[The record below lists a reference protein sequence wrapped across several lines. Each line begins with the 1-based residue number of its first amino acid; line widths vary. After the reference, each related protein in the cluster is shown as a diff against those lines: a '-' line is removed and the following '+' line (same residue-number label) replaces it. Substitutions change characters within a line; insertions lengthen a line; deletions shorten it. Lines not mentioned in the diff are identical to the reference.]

1 MTSDPARSEAGLAV
15 SASFATGLMVRVL
28 AGLFAAGA
36 TLAALTLALP
46 HSAQAN
52 ELGLLA
58 IVADAYL
65 VAGILYWR
73 SNTVSGA
80 ILPLALG
87 WGSTLIALIAYF
99 SAESPS
105 PLIFFFLWVVL
116 YASYF
121 FTTAQTTVQIAYVGV
136 AFGTLLILR
145 EPSSGILAWWLVGM
159 GTLLVA
165 AILIRSM
172 RARGEMLIARLYDAA
187 RTDPLT
193 KLANRRGL
201 RELLDL
207 ELERAR
213 RGRTQ
218 ASVLVG
224 DIDGFKEFND
234 RLGSHAGDVA
244 LQRIALALDRGRR
257 KFDGLA
263 RVGGEQFALV
273 LPGTDESDAC
283 DIAESLR
290 RGLGEEFA
298 SEKVPIT
305 ISFGA
310 ATYPHHGET
319 PGSLLHSADEAL
331 HAAKVNGRNRTVLY
345 SADLGSS
352 PRQDGESRDAVGE
365 RFVAVV
371 LDLAEAVDLRFSGSA
386 RHSETVGR
394 YTELIARELGFS
406 EEQTQRVRL
415 AGMLHDVGKVGVPDA
430 VLNKPGSLTDEEFV
444 LIKAH
449 PALGAQILEHPT
461 LADIREWVG
470 AHHERPDGRGYPVG
484 LAGESIPVEAQ
495 ILAVADAYEAMT
507 SDRAYRAS
515 IGREAAAAELERCSG
530 TQFEPAV
537 VEALINVLAGQEQ
550 RADLAL
556 ARA

>member
-1 MTSDPARSEAGLAV
+1 
-15 SASFATGLMVRVL
+15 
-28 AGLFAAGA
+28 
-36 TLAALTLALP
+36 
-46 HSAQAN
+46 
-52 ELGLLA
+52 
-58 IVADAYL
+58 
-65 VAGILYWR
+65 
-73 SNTVSGA
+73 
-80 ILPLALG
+80 
-87 WGSTLIALIAYF
+87 
-99 SAESPS
+99 
-105 PLIFFFLWVVL
+105 
-116 YASYF
+116 
-121 FTTAQTTVQIAYVGV
+121 
-136 AFGTLLILR
+136 
-145 EPSSGILAWWLVGM
+145 
-159 GTLLVA
+159 
-165 AILIRSM
+165 
-172 RARGEMLIARLYDAA
+172 MLIARLYDAA

-319 PGSLLHSADEAL
+319 PGSLLHCADEAL

-345 SADLGSS
+345 SAELGSS
-352 PRQDGESRDAVGE
+352 PRYDGESRDAVGE

-406 EEQTQRVRL
+406 EEQTHRLRL

-430 VLNKPGSLTDEEFV
+430 VLNKPGSLTDEEFEV
-444 LIKAH
+444 IKGH

-470 AHHERPDGRGYPVG
+470 AHHERPDGRGYPAG
-484 LAGESIPVEAQ
+484 LAGDSIPMEAQ

-507 SDRAYRAS
+507 SDRAYRSS

-537 VEALINVLAGQEQ
+537 VDALINVLAGQEQ

>member
-207 ELERAR
+207 ELEHAR

-273 LPGTDESDAC
+273 LPGTNESDAW

-331 HAAKVNGRNRTVLY
+331 HAAKINGRNRTVLY
-345 SADLGSS
+345 NAELGSS
-352 PRQDGESRDAVGE
+352 PRDDGESRDAVGE

-444 LIKAH
+444 LIKGH